1 MSQGLQVCNAG
12 GLCRAMSGI
21 LKALMSLF
29 QEALLEVLMRWGG
42 TLHRRDCESKIL
54 ERGKTRGNREASCL
68 AGGGRASHLRYES
81 DSGQV
86 SPGRS

>member
-29 QEALLEVLMRWGG
+29 QEALLRQ
-42 TLHRRDCESKIL
+42 
-54 ERGKTRGNREASCL
+54 
-68 AGGGRASHLRYES
+68 AGRLFQAAEE
-81 DSGQV
+81 
-86 SPGRS
+86 